1 MLKETY
7 EHSLRLRKEMEAW
20 IDQSRLM
27 DPPSRYGGGEDEANY
42 ALAWFPHYLVTQ
54 SASVG
59 EHFVKLRDLLSGWV
73 DRECHHGYEQE
84 AEAHHGTEPFL
95 LFLPRFLGL
104 FPDDKKAQSL
114 LIDAAHHIGN
124 WVEGVP
130 AWFNWEENHFVGY
143 RIGSVDVENTAE
155 TRVEE
160 VSRIG
165 EVEAEIVD
173 A

>member
-73 DRECHHGYEQE
+73 DREFPIKSHGQDCP
-84 AEAHHGTEPFL
+84 H
-95 LFLPRFLGL
+95 
-104 FPDDKKAQSL
+104 KAQMG
-114 LIDAAHHIGN
+114 H
-124 WVEGVP
+124 GV
-130 AWFNWEENHFVGY
+130 
-143 RIGSVDVENTAE
+143 
-155 TRVEE
+155 
-160 VSRIG
+160 
-165 EVEAEIVD
+165 
-173 A
+173 